1 VPSILIVEDDR
12 AFQMAYRVQLEP
24 LGYELEI
31 VETAEEALESI
42 ERKRFECAIIDLM
55 LPGMDGAELI
65 RYLRTRDDTRTMP
78 MVAFTCMVREMSLW
92 VDESD
97 STWLPADAVVDKFEG
112 TPAVVQAV
120 EELLERRRG
129 ERGDEGPS
137 AGGKGDCRA

>member
-1 VPSILIVEDDR
+1 MAAILIVEDDPT
-12 AFQMAYRVQLEP
+12 FQMAYRTQLEP

-31 VETAEEALESI
+31 VETAEEALESVKR
-42 ERKRFECAIIDLM
+42 RKFECAIIDLI
-55 LPGMDGAELI
+55 LPGMDGAELM
-65 RYLRTRDDTRTMP
+65 RQLRTREDTKAMP

-120 EELLERRRG
+120 DELLRKRRG
-129 ERGDEGPS
+129 GTGQVAE
-137 AGGKGDCRA
+137 